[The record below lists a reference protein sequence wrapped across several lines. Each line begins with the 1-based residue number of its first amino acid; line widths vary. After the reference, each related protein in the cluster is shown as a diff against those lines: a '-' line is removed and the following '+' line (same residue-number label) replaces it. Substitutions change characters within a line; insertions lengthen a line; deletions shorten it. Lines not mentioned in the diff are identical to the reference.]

1 MGNFVTSWFSIDG
14 AHTSFSRAS
23 MTVRSDG
30 IRSSRGGGLPM
41 RAKNLR
47 RLFGGFPRGGGRAPL
62 RAARGRC
69 PAGHPRRQRPLGAF
83 LGLDFGLQPT
93 LAGAADNAIILFPRF
108 ELVFDDL
115 PPAAGMAGKARPQP
129 GIAQNA

>member
-1 MGNFVTSWFSIDG
+1 MGNLVTSWFSIDG

-69 PAGHPRRQRPLGAF
+69 PAGHPRRQRPLGAV
-83 LGLDFGLQPT
+83 LGLEFGLPPEP
-93 LAGAADNAIILFPRF
+93 AGGAGHAPILVSPF
-108 ELVFDDL
+108 LL
-115 PPAAGMAGKARPQP
+115 
-129 GIAQNA
+129 

>member
-1 MGNFVTSWFSIDG
+1 MGNLVTSWFSIDG

-30 IRSSRGGGLPM
+30 IRSSRGGGLPI

-47 RLFGGFPRGGGRAPL
+47 RLFGGSPRGGGGRPL
-62 RAARGRC
+62 RA
-69 PAGHPRRQRPLGAF
+69 F
-83 LGLDFGLQPT
+83 LALDFGLPPT

-108 ELVFDDL
+108 ELVFADL

-129 GIAQNA
+129 GIRPKPAQ